1 MEKLREQPRV
11 QAGQIWKSGDPRPE
25 RQKYIK
31 VLDVWE
37 SLVVTAKC
45 DANGVVQY
53 NRWGE
58 PTTHTVLAKR
68 FGGQRSGY
76 VFVSGPRTEFEED
89 YGVGEPKVIQ
99 SGVIQGD
106 DGLPDASEAL
116 VEAGVTETDDA
127 LIAELDAF
135 EEEESEE
142 EDEVDYDSYDYEN
155 ERYDDD
161 LDPEDED
168 GSFEQDEEVLQA
180 DDVRNEG

>member
-1 MEKLREQPRV
+1 MAKLREQPRV

-53 NRWGE
+53 NRETGE

-76 VFVSGPRTEFEED
+76 VFVQGPTTYQETGNGFLD
-89 YGVGEPKVIQ
+89 QVAAYASLGGVDTVIQ
-99 SGVIQGD
+99 SGV
-106 DGLPDASEAL
+106 S
-116 VEAGVTETDDA
+116 ETDDA
-127 LIAELDAF
+127 LIADLEQAAEGCDNDPF
-135 EEEESEE
+135 FNDSE
-142 EDEVDYDSYDYEN
+142 DDSNSYDYYD